1 MKKLAPFIF
10 FLALF
15 TNDASAITTKDVFMK
30 YKNDYF
36 IESGSHKGDG
46 IQMALDA
53 GFSKIY
59 SVELAPHFY
68 QLCKKRFSK
77 NKNVVVLEGDSSK
90 EFDAILAKIDAPA
103 TFWLDGHYSWGE
115 LDAIMKHSIKNHTI
129 LIDDVRQFGT
139 VEFDFL
145 TLDQIIQKIRE
156 INPKYAF
163 SFEDGYVKNDVLVAQ
178 VMGE

>member
-1 MKKLAPFIF
+1 
-10 FLALF
+10 
-15 TNDASAITTKDVFMK
+15 
-30 YKNDYF
+30 
-36 IESGSHKGDG
+36 
-46 IQMALDA
+46 
-53 GFSKIY
+53 
-59 SVELAPHFY
+59 
-68 QLCKKRFSK
+68 LCKKRFSK

-103 TFWLDGHYSWGE
+103 TFWLDGHYSWGETAKGETNTPLVQE